1 MKNKIQTLSLVIIT
15 ATTGA
20 LSAIIGLTNTLI
32 IIGIFCLLL
41 FIPLLLTI
49 WIIKKVNKHKLTDED
64 KKWNKMLDLWI
75 GEKLESPYTEL
86 MTYYNEVMN
95 GGHSQYFTNIE
106 NTKDIQKEINVL
118 ETTLPKV
125 HKTNLKK
132 AYKAYLAIEK
142 NVDDERAEE
151 ILRQCDDTFYEN
163 EDTINS
169 ILKEYASTIQL

>member
-1 MKNKIQTLSLVIIT
+1 MGLFDFFQKNKE
-15 ATTGA
+15 
-20 LSAIIGLTNTLI
+20 NK
-32 IIGIFCLLL
+32 IF
-41 FIPLLLTI
+41 
-49 WIIKKVNKHKLTDED
+49 N
-64 KKWNKMLDLWI
+64 KKWNKMWDMWAE
-75 GEKLESPYTEL
+75 GEVDSPYEEL
-86 MTYYNEVMN
+86 ITYYSEVNN
-95 GGHSQYFTNIE
+95 GGHTLYFTNIE